1 MIWRNNDMSEEM
13 VKGGEIL
20 LYQNGAEKEVV
31 NVVFHDENFW
41 LTQKGMAEL
50 FGVKVPAISKH
61 LKNIFL
67 DEELDESMV
76 VSKMEITT
84 PHGAIEGKTQT
95 NEANFYNL
103 DAIIAVGYR
112 VNSKKATRFRQW
124 ATKTLKEYIQKG
136 FVLNDEMMKNG
147 RPFGKDYFD
156 ELLERIREI
165 RASERRAYQKIA
177 DVFEQCSYD
186 YDKNSETTKA
196 FYAFVQNKLH
206 YAVTGK
212 TAAELLSQ
220 RATLDSPTMGLTT
233 WKGAPDGKIL
243 KSDTLVAKNYLNQK
257 ELSRLNR
264 LVTMFIDYAE
274 LMAEDEQ
281 LMSMQDWLKETDR
294 FLTNN
299 RRQVLD
305 GKGHISREAAVKK
318 VSGIYEEF
326 RKRQDADYIS
336 EFDRQTEKYLKGE

>member
-1 MIWRNNDMSEEM
+1 MSEEM

-243 KSDTLVAKNYLNQK
+243 KSDTLVAKNYLNQN

>member
-1 MIWRNNDMSEEM
+1 MEKQPSP
-13 VKGGEIL
+13 GGEIL
-20 LYQNGAEKEVV
+20 LYENGGEKEFVS
-31 NVVFHDENFW
+31 VVFQDETFW
-41 LTQKGMAEL
+41 LTQSGMAEL
-50 FGVKVPAISKH
+50 FDCSTDNISLH
-61 LKNIFL
+61 LKNIYAE
-67 DEELDESMV
+67 EELTPEATTEKISV
-76 VSKMEITT
+76 VRQ
-84 PHGAIEGKTQT
+84 EGSRQVRRTL
-95 NEANFYNL
+95 EHYNL

-136 FVLNDEMMKNG
+136 FVLNDEMLKNG
-147 RPFGKDYFD
+147 RPFGRDYFD

-186 YDKNSETTKA
+186 YDKNSETTRA

-206 YAVTGK
+206 FAVTGK
-212 TAAELLSQ
+212 TAAELIAE
-220 RATLDSPTMGLTT
+220 RATPDSPTMGLTT

-243 KSDTLVAKNYLNQK
+243 KSDTLVAKNYLNEK

-274 LMAEDEQ
+274 LMAEDQ
-281 LMSMQDWLKETDR
+281 VPMSMEDWLRETDR

-299 RRQVLD
+299 RRNVLE
-305 GKGHISREAAVKK
+305 GKGRISREVAMKK
-318 VSGIYEEF
+318 VGAVYEEF
-326 RKRQDADYIS
+326 RKKQDADYIS
-336 EFDRQTEKYLKGE
+336 DFDRAMEKYLKGGGST

>member
-1 MIWRNNDMSEEM
+1 MSNEIANR
-13 VKGGEIL
+13 GEVL
-20 LYQNGAEKEVV
+20 LYSDESGKEYVS
-31 NVVFHDENFW
+31 VVFKDETFW
-41 LTQKGMAEL
+41 LTQSGMAEL
-50 FGVKVPAISKH
+50 FACTADNISLH
-61 LKNIFL
+61 LKNIYA
-67 DEELDESMV
+67 DGELTPEATTEKFSV
-76 VSKMEITT
+76 VRK
-84 PHGAIEGKTQT
+84 EGSREVTRT
-95 NEANFYNL
+95 IDHYNL

-124 ATKTLKEYIQKG
+124 ATKTLREYIQKG
-136 FVLNDEMMKNG
+136 FVINDEMMKNG

-186 YDKNSETTKA
+186 YDRNSETTKS

-212 TAAELLSQ
+212 TAAELISE

-243 KSDTLVAKNYLNQK
+243 KSDTLIAKNYLNEK
-257 ELSRLNR
+257 EVTRLNR

-281 LMSMQDWLKETDR
+281 PMSMQDWLNETDR

-299 RRQVLD
+299 RRRVLD
-305 GKGHISREAAVKK
+305 GKGHVSREAAAKK

-326 RKRQDADYIS
+326 RKKQDAEYIS
-336 EFDRQTEKYLKGE
+336 EFDREFEKYLKGESK

>member
-1 MIWRNNDMSEEM
+1 MGTEIANR
-13 VKGGEIL
+13 GEIL
-20 LYQNGAEKEVV
+20 LYSDESGKEFIS
-31 NVVFHDENFW
+31 VVFKDETFW
-41 LTQKGMAEL
+41 LTQKAMAEL
-50 FGVKVPAISKH
+50 FGCTADNISLH
-61 LKNIFL
+61 LKNIFA
-67 DEELDESMV
+67 ESELVREAVTEKFSATAAD
-76 VSKMEITT
+76 
-84 PHGAIEGKTQT
+84 GKNYLTQH
-95 NEANFYNL
+95 YNL

-136 FVLNDEMMKNG
+136 FVLNDELMKNG

-186 YDKNSETTKA
+186 YDKNSDTTKA

-212 TAAELLSQ
+212 TAAELISE

-243 KSDTLVAKNYLNQK
+243 KSDTLVAKNYLNEK

-281 LMSMQDWLKETDR
+281 LMSMQDWLDETDR

-299 RRQVLD
+299 RRKVLD
-305 GKGHISREAAVKK
+305 GKGRISREAAEKK
-318 VSGIYEEF
+318 VGAIYNEF
-326 RKRQDADYIS
+326 RKKQDLEYIS